1 MNRDNDKGKV
11 LINRSLIV
19 GLGKF
24 FLLMCIIVRLYYLQ
38 VYQADKYKTLADE
51 NRISTRLLVPPRGL
65 IYDRNGVVIATNRQN
80 FQALIVAEQTP
91 NLQETLDAFKKI
103 MPLSEAEEQRIK
115 KDLKSNKS
123 FVPIKIKDNL
133 SWEDVSKIQLNAPDL
148 PGIIIDEGLSRYYPY
163 GEKMAHVL
171 GYVAAV
177 SEKDVKDDP
186 LLEVPGF
193 KIGKSGIEKLFE
205 KKLRGKGGNLK
216 SEVNAYGRVMKE
228 IEKNEG
234 IPGERVDLT
243 LDARLQEKAYDLF
256 MEKEHSGAAI
266 LLDVR
271 TGEILAFVSAPS
283 FDPNVFSQGISN
295 AQWKE
300 LISNEKNPL
309 SNKAISGQYSP
320 GSTFKIITA
329 LAALEAGAIK
339 PDTRFFCAAKMTLG
353 THAFHCWKRIG
364 HGYLNVIEALK
375 NSCDIFFYETAL
387 RLGIEKLADMARRF
401 GLGSKINVGLEY
413 EKSGLIP
420 DKAWKLRRFGEPW
433 QQGESLISG
442 IGQGYILT
450 TPLQLA
456 TMVARVANGGYEVKP
471 TFTKLT
477 NYEKDHIKR
486 INVNPNY
493 IDMVKEGMYEVVNIP
508 GATAYGSRFDYHGI
522 KMAGKTGSTQVRRI
536 TMKERQTR
544 ILKQEELPWK
554 YRDHG
559 VFVGYAP
566 ADNPK
571 YAVAVLVE
579 HGGGGSKAAAP
590 IASKILLEAVKLDT
604 SLHGIEPEKIM
615 TPLNLK
621 QAIVARW
628 MRW

>member
-11 LINRSLIV
+11 LINRSLMV
-19 GLGKF
+19 GVGKF
-24 FLLMCIIVRLYYLQ
+24 FLLLCIIFRLYYLQ

-65 IYDRNGVVIATNRQN
+65 IYDRNGEVIATNRQN

-133 SWEDVSKIQLNAPDL
+133 SWEEVAKIQLNAPDL

-234 IPGERVDLT
+234 VPGERVDLT
-243 LDARLQEKAYDLF
+243 LDVRLQEKAYDLF
-256 MEKEHSGAAI
+256 TEKDHSGAAI
-266 LLDVR
+266 LLDVH

-364 HGYLNVIEALK
+364 HGYLNVVEALK

-387 RLGIEKLADMARRF
+387 RLGIEKIADMARRF
-401 GLGSKINVGLEY
+401 GLGSKINVGLEN
-413 EKSGLIP
+413 EKAGLIP
-420 DKAWKLRRFGEPW
+420 DKAWKLKRFGEPW

-456 TMVARVANGGYEVKP
+456 TMVARVANGGYEVTP
-471 TFTKLT
+471 TFSKLT
-477 NYEKDHIKR
+477 NYEKKHIKK

-493 IDMVKEGMYEVVNIP
+493 LDMIKEGMYEVVNIP

-604 SLHGIEPEKIM
+604 SLHGIQPEKVM
-615 TPLNLK
+615 TPLK
-621 QAIVARW
+621 FGTEVVPSE
-628 MRW
+628 